1 MGHVHF
7 IDCLPF
13 FVYILMSKFVLRFL
27 SLQCVIKMIFGL
39 NGQNDL
45 IVSIVRIK
53 TLMRAMECLNCRKL
67 ISSGFF
73 E

>member
-1 MGHVHF
+1 MV
-7 IDCLPF
+7 
-13 FVYILMSKFVLRFL
+13 K
-27 SLQCVIKMIFGL
+27 
-39 NGQNDL
+39 NDL

-67 ISSGFF
+67 ISNGFF